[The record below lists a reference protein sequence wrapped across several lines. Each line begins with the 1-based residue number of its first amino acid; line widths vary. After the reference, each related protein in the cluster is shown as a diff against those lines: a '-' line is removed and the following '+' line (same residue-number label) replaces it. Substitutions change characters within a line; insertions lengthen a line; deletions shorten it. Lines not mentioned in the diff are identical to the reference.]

1 MLAFLE
7 ASHTNAQKASSDDT
21 YNLIVSDQPLGTVL
35 DQLARTAGVTF
46 SYNPD
51 QIGINRKVSLRISG
65 KTLREIMRELFD
77 EDTFDFRQRGN
88 QVVIFRKGDT
98 DSESKST
105 INSTHSKELQEI
117 KPDTVYLVKERVV
130 TDTITLIETQI
141 KTDTV
146 FVAEKQPENKI
157 GSKDIFR
164 NNPPMY
170 ARLKPEFSVD
180 VGLKVSPLFS
190 YRSYTADE
198 DYGELLKAYRKADSG
213 YAFSGAAGIVIGV
226 NYERLCFISGVEM
239 VQLAHRFNYNFITT
253 TGGYYLK
260 DTLDAYYTVSNNDT
274 AWFYLVDS
282 SYLSED
288 IKQFRYNTLV
298 RYLYLDFPLMI
309 QYNLPVARNLIH
321 FNAGIIAGVSVGKSG
336 YYLSSDNQTVADTKT
351 LNNRPL
357 LFSAKVG
364 AGVSLPIS
372 SKLVLNAGIH
382 YRHAL
387 QSVYK
392 DFTIK
397 IYPAALGADFSLIMR
412 L

>member
-1 MLAFLE
+1 M
-7 ASHTNAQKASSDDT
+7 
-21 YNLIVSDQPLGTVL
+21 
-35 DQLARTAGVTF
+35 
-46 SYNPD
+46 
-51 QIGINRKVSLRISG
+51 
-65 KTLREIMRELFD
+65 
-77 EDTFDFRQRGN
+77 
-88 QVVIFRKGDT
+88 
-98 DSESKST
+98 
-105 INSTHSKELQEI
+105 
-117 KPDTVYLVKERVV
+117 
-130 TDTITLIETQI
+130 
-141 KTDTV
+141 
-146 FVAEKQPENKI
+146 
-157 GSKDIFR
+157 
-164 NNPPMY
+164 
-170 ARLKPEFSVD
+170 
-180 VGLKVSPLFS
+180 
-190 YRSYTADE
+190 
-198 DYGELLKAYRKADSG
+198 
-213 YAFSGAAGIVIGV
+213 
-226 NYERLCFISGVEM
+226 
-239 VQLAHRFNYNFITT
+239 
-253 TGGYYLK
+253 K

-298 RYLYLDFPLMI
+298 RYRYLDFPLMI